1 MEVKEIEEMDSQIK
15 GFKPIE
21 EAKKLIDLS
30 CPLNEELLEFS
41 KKFGFFLCCYERK
54 FNEKDKTYYWE
65 ISKKNA
71 LTNSQIRNFFG
82 EIKRIQ
88 MTLFNSESDED
99 WKNVKHSFLLIK
111 PKLAYAVGR
120 VTQKENKSRIAE
132 FGKVLSLAIE
142 KVDSDNSGATKRFY
156 RFVDFFESIL
166 AYHKAYGG
174 KD

>member
-21 EAKKLIDLS
+21 EAKKLIDLNR
-30 CPLNEELLEFS
+30 PLNEELLKFS
-41 KKFGFFLCCYERK
+41 KKFGFFLCCYEL
-54 FNEKDKTYYWE
+54 NSKTNKWE
-65 ISKKNA
+65 MSKKNA

-120 VTQKENKSRIAE
+120 VTQKESKSRIAE